1 MNTSRLSAVALPVA
15 AAILLLVSPL
25 ASRGAD
31 TDGAKREEWVQKHE
45 DLKAKHAKLRSGL
58 EQARADYG
66 RGRSTRK
73 LRGEGK
79 TGLVADI
86 QRMQKELA
94 ESEQALSDFPEEAR
108 RAGALP
114 GWFRD
119 DGPPARAEAAP
130 AAASRGRRMRSSSQ
144 AERPSQRER
153 QGRRR
158 PGRNEEP
165 AVDGAQADDGGRRS
179 TADRRSK
186 DRDRRRRVG
195 R

>member
-1 MNTSRLSAVALPVA
+1 
-15 AAILLLVSPL
+15 
-25 ASRGAD
+25 
-31 TDGAKREEWVQKHE
+31 
-45 DLKAKHAKLRSGL
+45 
-58 EQARADYG
+58 
-66 RGRSTRK
+66 
-73 LRGEGK
+73 
-79 TGLVADI
+79 
-86 QRMQKELA
+86 MQKELA

-130 AAASRGRRMRSSSQ
+130 AASRGRRMRSSSQ

-179 TADRRSK
+179 SADRRSK
-186 DRDRRRRVG
+186 DRDHRRVG